1 MSKTIPHHLCTRQT
15 IIEKGEALSAAI
27 KKYPNKALQT
37 VLILIKALFGYVP
50 EVIQV
55 FLKEDVVLRCHNDID
70 PKKDVLE
77 EGVKSSAEKCKRPQ
91 CQRRKQRR
99 LKQKR
104 KGNSRYTVINRR
116 KKKKHSKK
124 GTRKCGRKLNLNG
137 FAVRITINRSQGV
150 IIFLVPVVFCPDC
163 RKRRRLEYF
172 RKLQYCHR
180 LLLPEMVKRSRYL
193 SEVFEDVIVREF
205 KTLLEDVG
213 YCFEMDHET
222 AIVRDFQRKVR
233 MVYNTFHGPVV
244 LWVDPETVTLE
255 RHRGEQPSR
264 KDHRRLRLKRMV
276 AFVQTMVASDREE
289 QPVKNWYNR
298 LRLCCS
304 DSNGD
309 LIG

>member
-1 MSKTIPHHLCTRQT
+1 MSKTIPHHLCSEKT
-15 IIEKGEALSAAI
+15 IIEKGAALSDAI

-37 VLILIKALFGYVP
+37 VLILIKTLFGYVP

-55 FLKEDVVLRCHNDID
+55 FLKEDVMLRCHNDID

-91 CQRRKQRR
+91 SQRRKQRR

-104 KGNSRYTVINRR
+104 KGKSRYTIINRR
-116 KKKKHSKK
+116 KKKKRGKK
-124 GTRKCGRKLNLNG
+124 RTRKCGRQLNLNG

-163 RKRRRLEYF
+163 RNRRRLGYF

-222 AIVRDFQRKVR
+222 AIVRDFQHKVR
-233 MVYNTFHGPVV
+233 IVYNTFHGPVA

-255 RHRGEQPSR
+255 KHRGERPGR
-264 KDHRRLRLKRMV
+264 KDRRMLRLKRMV
-276 AFVQTMVASDREE
+276 AFVQMVAASEGAE
-289 QPVKNWYNR
+289 QPVKNWYNY
-298 LRLCCS
+298 LRLCCA
-304 DSNGD
+304 DNNGD
-309 LIG
+309 PIG

>member
-1 MSKTIPHHLCTRQT
+1 MSKTIPHHLCSEQT

-27 KKYPNKALQT
+27 KKYPNKALHA
-37 VLILIKALFGYVP
+37 VLVLIKALFGYVP

-70 PKKDVLE
+70 PQKDVLE

-91 CQRRKQRR
+91 SQRRKQRR

-116 KKKKHSKK
+116 KKKKYSKK

-163 RKRRRLEYF
+163 RNRRRLGYF

-193 SEVFEDVIVREF
+193 SEVFEEVIVREF
-205 KTLLEDVG
+205 KTLLEDAG
-213 YCFEMDHET
+213 CCFEMDHES
-222 AIVRDFQRKVR
+222 AIVRDFQHKVR
-233 MVYNTFHGPVV
+233 IVYNTFHGPVA

-255 RHRGEQPSR
+255 KHRGERPGR
-264 KDHRRLRLKRMV
+264 KDRRMLRLKRMV
-276 AFVQTMVASDREE
+276 AFVHMVAASEGAE
-289 QPVKNWYNR
+289 QPVKNWYNY
-298 LRLCCS
+298 LRLCCA
-304 DSNGD
+304 DNNGD
-309 LIG
+309 PVG

>member
-1 MSKTIPHHLCTRQT
+1 MSKTIPHHFCSEQI

-27 KKYPNKALQT
+27 KKYPNKALHA
-37 VLILIKALFGYVP
+37 VLVLIKALFGYVP

-77 EGVKSSAEKCKRPQ
+77 KGTKSSAEKCKRPQ
-91 CQRRKQRR
+91 SQRRKQRR

-104 KGNSRYTVINRR
+104 KGKSLYTVINRR
-116 KKKKHSKK
+116 KKKKQSKK
-124 GTRKCGRKLNLNG
+124 STRKCGRKLNLNG

-150 IIFLVPVVFCPDC
+150 IVYLVPVVFCPDC
-163 RKRRRLEYF
+163 RERRRLEYF

-180 LLLPEMVKRSRYL
+180 ILLPEMVKRSRYL
-193 SEVFEDVIVREF
+193 SEVFEDVIIQEF
-205 KTLLEDVG
+205 KTLLEDAG
-213 YCFEMDHET
+213 YCFEMDHES

-233 MVYNTFHGPVV
+233 MIYHTFHGPVA
-244 LWVDPETVTLE
+244 LGVDLEAVTLE
-255 RHRGEQPSR
+255 RHKGEQPSR

-276 AFVQTMVASDREE
+276 AFVQIVVASERET

-309 LIG
+309 LIS

>member
-15 IIEKGEALSAAI
+15 IIEKGEALPAAI
-27 KKYPNKALQT
+27 KKYPNKVLQT

-55 FLKEDVVLRCHNDID
+55 FLKEDVVLRCNNDID

-104 KGNSRYTVINRR
+104 KGNSRYTVIN
-116 KKKKHSKK
+116 
-124 GTRKCGRKLNLNG
+124 L
-137 FAVRITINRSQGV
+137 RITINRSQGV

-180 LLLPEMVKRSRYL
+180 LLLPEMIKRSRYL

-264 KDHRRLRLKRMV
+264 KDHRRYKD
-276 AFVQTMVASDREE
+276 QS
-289 QPVKNWYNR
+289 P
-298 LRLCCS
+298 
-304 DSNGD
+304 
-309 LIG
+309 

>member
-1 MSKTIPHHLCTRQT
+1 MSKTIPHHLCSEQT

-27 KKYPNKALQT
+27 KKYPNKALHA
-37 VLILIKALFGYVP
+37 VLVLIKALFGYVP

-70 PKKDVLE
+70 PQKDVLE

-91 CQRRKQRR
+91 CQRRKQHR

-163 RKRRRLEYF
+163 RNRRRLEYF

-213 YCFEMDHET
+213 YCFEIDHET

-255 RHRGEQPSR
+255 KHRGERPGR
-264 KDHRRLRLKRMV
+264 KDRRMLRLKRMV
-276 AFVQTMVASDREE
+276 AFVQMVAASEGAE
-289 QPVKNWYNR
+289 QPVKNWYNY

-304 DSNGD
+304 DNNGD
-309 LIG
+309 PIG

>member
-1 MSKTIPHHLCTRQT
+1 M
-15 IIEKGEALSAAI
+15 
-27 KKYPNKALQT
+27 
-37 VLILIKALFGYVP
+37 
-50 EVIQV
+50 
-55 FLKEDVVLRCHNDID
+55 
-70 PKKDVLE
+70 
-77 EGVKSSAEKCKRPQ
+77 KSSAEKCKRPQ

-180 LLLPEMVKRSRYL
+180 LLLPEMIKRSRYL

-244 LWVDPETVTLE
+244 L
-255 RHRGEQPSR
+255 S
-264 KDHRRLRLKRMV
+264 
-276 AFVQTMVASDREE
+276 
-289 QPVKNWYNR
+289 
-298 LRLCCS
+298 
-304 DSNGD
+304 
-309 LIG
+309 LIHI